1 MLERAAPGLQDLGI
15 RLQVMSG
22 VKFRR
27 WLVTL
32 ALLVGQIVEERRR
45 ALEGTSVLFPVP
57 CGIEV
62 GVGVTILE
70 LADLD
75 KMIPRSAWISV

>member
-45 ALEGTSVLFPVP
+45 AAEGNSVLFPIP
-57 CGIEV
+57 RGIEV
-62 GVGVTILE
+62 GVGITILE
-70 LADLD
+70 LANLD